1 MSPFVINGLEF
12 RATGHHTK
20 DAYNVFLNNHQVAYV
35 SVECGHLKATDENDN
50 VLYEKHDEYD
60 RCHPKLFPTDEVRL
74 CSLGEVAT
82 AINKQLQITTSLLEK
97 KAAKE
102 EDIVGWLS
110 HVQHQIEN
118 RLISLYFPKRFTGGQ
133 IVSSKEKIM
142 VRFRE
147 VHPVGRFSSNT
158 SNAQFLTISISP
170 EFHYAP
176 EIPRTHEQNMN
187 AIAMRTAARD
197 ALCNEKLD
205 GLMEVL
211 KSLKDHTKVPSTTV
225 VDYDYSIECTGG
237 HLRLIDRLHLPGL
250 LVRISQDLRYFDL
263 VIEPKVP
270 TVVIG
275 STSQDNLL
283 VLCDLDTKTVPTGQG
298 SLTIKKTDRPVG
310 VKEAIAEGNDVM
322 RIEFSSKG
330 GLDSVMKLLEE
341 MRKEWTRQERELT
354 KGQRLD

>member
-1 MSPFVINGLEF
+1 MSKVINGLKFVQTCMACPEQY
-12 RATGHHTK
+12 
-20 DAYNVFLNNHQVAYV
+20 DVFSEDKQVGY
-35 SVECGHLKATDENDN
+35 
-50 VLYEKHDEYD
+50 
-60 RCHPKLFPTDEVRL
+60 VRL
-74 CSLGEVAT
+74 RDGVLTVGYPDVHGVQIFQKDFGQVNNWGSFDNDDQRAKWLDIVAD
-82 AINKQLQITTSLLEK
+82 AILEK

-147 VHPVGRFSSNT
+147 VHPIGRFSSNT

-170 EFHYAP
+170 EFHYEP
-176 EIPRTHEQNMN
+176 EVPRTHEQNMN

-211 KSLKDHTKVPSTTV
+211 KSLNRLAKVPSTTV

-283 VLCDLDTKTVPTGQG
+283 VLCDLDTKAVPTGQG

-330 GLDSVMKLLEE
+330 DLDSVMKLLEE
-341 MRKEWTRQERELT
+341 MRKEWTRQEREFA

>member
-12 RATGHHTK
+12 RATGHHAK

-35 SVECGHLKATDENDN
+35 SLSYGNLTVTDENN
-50 VLYEKHDEYD
+50 NSLYENRIKYDENNPNVFML
-60 RCHPKLFPTDEVRL
+60 HSMRL
-74 CSLGEVAT
+74 HWLGEVAT
-82 AINKQLQITTSLLEK
+82 AINKHLEIDTSLLEK
-97 KAAKE
+97 KTSKE

-118 RLISLYFPKRFTGGQ
+118 RLISLYSPKRFTGGQ
-133 IVSSKEKIM
+133 IVPSKEKIM

-170 EFHYAP
+170 EFHYAQ

-211 KSLKDHTKVPSTTV
+211 KSLKDHTKVPGATI

-283 VLCDLDTKTVPTGQG
+283 VLCDLDTKAVPTGQG

-330 GLDSVMKLLEE
+330 DLDSVMKLLEE
-341 MRKEWTRQERELT
+341 MRKEWTRQERKLT